1 MRLISK
7 ELFGNNYRKWWYRKI
22 KQCDGLSGR
31 VQIPAKV
38 VTFTLHS
45 HILEMHEIIS
55 YLLVE

>member
-1 MRLISK
+1 M
-7 ELFGNNYRKWWYRKI
+7 YRKWWYRKI